1 MGRRWN
7 AVGIGSAALALIS
20 MGAVSVALAGPTA
33 AGSCS
38 QKNAMKTVFPTATTV
53 GFDRR
58 ATVKFQEARSPI
70 WPGRCVGWWTEYEH
84 LANGVQVDYVD
95 VGVTLYKTPKQA
107 LIALREP
114 AFGPVRVL
122 SNGPKVRI
130 GTDGG
135 GIASVMRNAMVS
147 SGSSHLPV
155 DAGGVPDFA
164 GGPDV
169 SASVQMKIHRR
180 IHAAVLRLR

>member
-1 MGRRWN
+1 MGRAAAIATTT
-7 AVGIGSAALALIS
+7 AV
-20 MGAVSVALAGPTA
+20 VALLGACVA
-33 AGSCS
+33 AGKPTGTGACS
-38 QKNAMKTVFPTATTV
+38 QRDSVKTVFPAAKEI
-53 GFDRR
+53 GFRHR
-58 ATVKFQEARSPI
+58 SSVKFQEARSPI

-84 LANGVQVDYVD
+84 IANGVQVDYVD

-107 LIALREP
+107 LVALREP

-122 SNGPKVRI
+122 SNGAKVRTA
-130 GTDGG
+130 TDGG
-135 GIASVMRNAMVS
+135 SIASVMRNVMVS

>member
-1 MGRRWN
+1 MHGRWEADRRGG
-7 AVGIGSAALALIS
+7 VLATRFGKDCIS
-20 MGAVSVALAGPTA
+20 GK
-33 AGSCS
+33 
-38 QKNAMKTVFPTATTV
+38 QV
-53 GFDRR
+53 GFSNRSS
-58 ATVKFQEARSPI
+58 VKFQGARSPI

-84 LANGVQVDYVD
+84 LANGAQVDYVD

-107 LIALREP
+107 LVALREP

-122 SNGPKVRI
+122 SNGARLRI
-130 GTDGG
+130 ATDGG
-135 GIASVMRNAMVS
+135 SIASVMRNVMVS
-147 SGSSHLPV
+147 STSSHLPV

-169 SASVQMKIHRR
+169 SASVQMKIHRH

>member
-1 MGRRWN
+1 
-7 AVGIGSAALALIS
+7 

-38 QKNAMKTVFPTATTV
+38 QENAMKTVFPTATTV

-107 LIALREP
+107 LVALREP
-114 AFGPVRVL
+114 FFGPVRVVL
-122 SNGPKVRI
+122 ANGAQVRI
-130 GTDGG
+130 APDGG
-135 GIASVMRNAMVS
+135 SIASVIRNVMIS
-147 SGSSHLPV
+147 STSSNLPV
-155 DAGGVPDFA
+155 DANGVPDFA

-169 SASVQMKIHRR
+169 PASVQMKIHRR
-180 IHAAVLRLR
+180 IHAAVVRLR